1 MSVMDRRRSEL
12 PYEAV
17 RALKSLGGNLRTAR
31 LRRNL
36 TLEEVAKRI
45 GVHRTTLGLA
55 ERGDPTVM
63 ASTYVTALWV
73 YGLTGQVAELAA
85 PDRDVE
91 GLALEAG
98 KARSRA
104 RTALG
109 RMSNDF

>member
-85 PDRDVE
+85 PDRVQS
-91 GLALEAG
+91 GQRAQR
-98 KARSRA
+98 RSRKSQTLQKIVA
-104 RTALG
+104 
-109 RMSNDF
+109 